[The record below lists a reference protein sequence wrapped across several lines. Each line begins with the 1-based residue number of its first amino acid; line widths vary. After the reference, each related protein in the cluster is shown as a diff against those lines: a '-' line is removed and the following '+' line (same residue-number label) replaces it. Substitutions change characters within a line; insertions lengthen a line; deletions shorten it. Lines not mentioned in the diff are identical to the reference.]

1 MLGKRMKHAHRYQE
15 IISAFLRNGF
25 GYIVKELGLTEMLS
39 IPRKMAGLNN
49 DVSSRTIGQ
58 RIRTFLEDLGPTFIK
73 LGQIASTRRDIIPEH
88 IIVELEKLQDRVPP
102 FSFEQVHS
110 IIENELGDQLDRLF
124 AEFNETP
131 LATASI
137 GQVHWAR
144 LHTGEEIAIKVQ
156 RPNIRPIIETD
167 IEILE
172 DLARLMESRL
182 SWAKRYRLYEMIE
195 EFSKALQAELDYHV
209 EGNNSEKIA
218 NQFNNQANIRIPDIY
233 WDFSTKKVLT
243 MEYIKGT
250 KISQLKE
257 LDLLGYDRKIIAK
270 RVTNSMLHQILIE
283 GFFHGDPHPG
293 NMMVL
298 PDEVVVFMDFGMV
311 GRLTSDMKY
320 QLASLVISLKRGDTS
335 GIIKAI
341 SKMGILPDQINMSLL
356 RADVDELKDK
366 YYHLPLSQ
374 ISLGEAVNDLFT
386 VSFYHQ
392 IQIPADMTMLGKAL
406 LTVEGVVADLDP
418 DFNMVQAAE
427 PFGQRL
433 LLDRYHP
440 KKIVKNTWN
449 QLIEYTEI
457 ITELPKNIKDFSDTL
472 KKGKFRLEITMPDIH
487 LLLEKLDRISN
498 RLSFSIVLLAFSI
511 IMVGLIVGSSISGQ
525 STLLWRLPA
534 IEIGFGIALLM
545 LIWLLYSI
553 FKSGKF

>member
-102 FSFEQVHS
+102 FPFEQVHS

>member
-25 GYIVKELGLTEMLS
+25 GYMVKELGLTEMLS
-39 IPRKMAGLNN
+39 IPRKMAGLNH

-88 IIVELEKLQDRVPP
+88 IIIELEKLQDSAPP
-102 FSFEQVHS
+102 LSFEQVHS
-110 IIENELGDQLDRLF
+110 IIENELGHPLDQLF

-144 LHTGEEIAIKVQ
+144 LRSGEEIAIKVQ

-167 IEILE
+167 MEILE
-172 DLARLMESRL
+172 DLARLMETRL
-182 SWAKRYRLYEMIE
+182 SWAKRYHLYEMIA

-209 EGNNSEKIA
+209 EGRNSEKIA
-218 NQFNNQANIRIPDIY
+218 KQFTNQSKIRIPNIY

-250 KISQLKE
+250 KISQLQE
-257 LDLLGYDRKIIAK
+257 MELLGYDRKIIAE

-311 GRLTSDMKY
+311 GHLTSDMKY

-356 RADVDELKDK
+356 RADVDELKEK
-366 YYHLPLSQ
+366 YYDLPLSQ
-374 ISLGEAVNDLFT
+374 ISLNEAVNDLFT

-392 IQIPADMTMLGKAL
+392 IHIPADMTMLGKAL
-406 LTVEGVVADLDP
+406 LTIERVVADLDP
-418 DFNMVQAAE
+418 DFNMMHAAE

-433 LLDRYHP
+433 LVDRYHP
-440 KKIVKNTWN
+440 KKIVKNMWG
-449 QLIEYTEI
+449 QFIEYTEI
-457 ITELPKNIKDFSDTL
+457 VTELPKNIKEFSDAL
-472 KKGKFRLEITMPDIH
+472 KKGKFRLEMTMPDIH
-487 LLLEKLDRISN
+487 LFLEKLDRISN

-525 STLLWRLPA
+525 TTLLWRLPA

>member
-102 FSFEQVHS
+102 FPFEQVHS
-110 IIENELGDQLDRLF
+110 IIENELGDRLDRLF

-209 EGNNSEKIA
+209 EGSNSEKIA
-218 NQFNNQANIRIPDIY
+218 NQFNNQAKIRIPDIY

-472 KKGKFRLEITMPDIH
+472 KNGKFRLEITMPDIH

>member
-102 FSFEQVHS
+102 FPFEQVHS

-406 LTVEGVVADLDP
+406 LTVERVVADLDP

-472 KKGKFRLEITMPDIH
+472 KKGKFRLEVTMPDIH

>member
-39 IPRKMAGLNN
+39 IPRKMAGLNHN
-49 DVSSRTIGQ
+49 VSSRTIGQ

-88 IIVELEKLQDRVPP
+88 IIVELEKLQDSAPP
-102 FSFEQVHS
+102 FPFEQVRS
-110 IIENELGDQLDRLF
+110 IIENELGNQLDQLF

-144 LHTGEEIAIKVQ
+144 LHSGEEIAIKVQ

-167 IEILE
+167 MEILE

-182 SWAKRYRLYEMIE
+182 SWAKRYYIYEMME
-195 EFSKALQAELDYHV
+195 EFSKALQAELDYYV
-209 EGNNSEKIA
+209 EGSNSEKIA
-218 NQFNNQANIRIPDIY
+218 NQFGNQSKIRIPDIY

-250 KISQLKE
+250 KISQLQE
-257 LDLLGYDRKIIAK
+257 MDHLGYDRKVIAE

-298 PDEVVVFMDFGMV
+298 PDEVVVFMDFGMI
-311 GRLTSDMKY
+311 GRLTPDMKY
-320 QLASLVISLKRGDTS
+320 QLASLVISLKRGDTL

-341 SKMGILPDQINMSLL
+341 SKMGILSDQINMAVL
-356 RADVDELKDK
+356 RADVDELKEK

-386 VSFYHQ
+386 ISFHHQ

-406 LTVEGVVADLDP
+406 LTVERVVADLDP
-418 DFNMVQAAE
+418 DFNMMHAAE

-440 KKIVKNTWN
+440 KKIVKNTWSKF
-449 QLIEYTEI
+449 IEYTEI
-457 ITELPKNIKDFSDTL
+457 VTELPKNIKEFSDTL

-487 LLLEKLDRISN
+487 LFLEKLDRISN

-525 STLLWRLPA
+525 ATLLWRLPA
-534 IEIGFGIALLM
+534 IEIGFGIALVM

>member
-1 MLGKRMKHAHRYQE
+1 MKHAHRYQE

-88 IIVELEKLQDRVPP
+88 IIVELEKLQDSAPP
-102 FSFEQVHS
+102 FPFEQVQN
-110 IIENELGDQLDRLF
+110 IIENELGNQLDQLF

-167 IEILE
+167 MEILE

-182 SWAKRYRLYEMIE
+182 SWAKRYHIYEIIE

-209 EGNNSEKIA
+209 EGSNSEIIA
-218 NQFNNQANIRIPDIY
+218 NQFVNQSKIRIPDIY
-233 WDFSTKKVLT
+233 WDISTKKVLT

-250 KISQLKE
+250 KISQLQE
-257 LDLLGYDRKIIAK
+257 MDHLGYDRKIIAE

-298 PDEVVVFMDFGMV
+298 PDEEVVFMDFGMV

-356 RADVDELKDK
+356 RADVDELKEK

-386 VSFYHQ
+386 VSFHHQ

-406 LTVEGVVADLDP
+406 LTVERVVADLDP
-418 DFNMVQAAE
+418 DFNMMQAAE

-433 LLDRYHP
+433 LVDRYHP
-440 KKIVKNTWN
+440 KKIARSMWS
-449 QLIEYTEI
+449 QFIEYTEI
-457 ITELPKNIKDFSDTL
+457 VTELPKNIKEFSDAL

-487 LLLEKLDRISN
+487 LFLEKLDRISN

-525 STLLWRLPA
+525 TTLLWRLPA

-545 LIWLLYSI
+545 LVWLLYSI
-553 FKSGKF
+553 FKSGRF

>member
-39 IPRKMAGLNN
+39 IPRKIAGLNHN
-49 DVSSRTIGQ
+49 VSSRTLGQ

-88 IIVELEKLQDRVPP
+88 IIVELEKLQDSAPP
-102 FSFEQVHS
+102 FPFEQVRS
-110 IIENELGDQLDRLF
+110 IIENELGNQLDQLF
-124 AEFNETP
+124 AEFNEIP

-144 LHTGEEIAIKVQ
+144 LHSGEEIAIKVQ

-167 IEILE
+167 MEILE

-182 SWAKRYRLYEMIE
+182 SWAKRYHIYEMME
-195 EFSKALQAELDYHV
+195 EFSKALQAELDYYV
-209 EGNNSEKIA
+209 EGSNSEKIA
-218 NQFNNQANIRIPDIY
+218 NQFVNQSKIRIPDIY

-250 KISQLKE
+250 KISQLQE
-257 LDLLGYDRKIIAK
+257 MDHLGYDRKVIAE

-320 QLASLVISLKRGDTS
+320 QLASLVISLKRGDTL

-341 SKMGILPDQINMSLL
+341 SKMGILSDQINMAVL
-356 RADVDELKDK
+356 RADVDELKEK

-386 VSFYHQ
+386 ISFHHQ

-406 LTVEGVVADLDP
+406 LTVERVVADLDP
-418 DFNMVQAAE
+418 DFNMMHAAE

-440 KKIVKNTWN
+440 KKIVKNTWSKF
-449 QLIEYTEI
+449 IEYTEI
-457 ITELPKNIKDFSDTL
+457 VTELPKNIKEFSDTL

-487 LLLEKLDRISN
+487 LFLEKLDRISN

-525 STLLWRLPA
+525 ATLLWRLPA
-534 IEIGFGIALLM
+534 IEIGFGIALVM
-545 LIWLLYSI
+545 LIWLLYLI

>member
-39 IPRKMAGLNN
+39 IPRKMAGLNH

-88 IIVELEKLQDRVPP
+88 IIVELEKLQDSAPP
-102 FSFEQVHS
+102 FPFEQVRS
-110 IIENELGDQLDRLF
+110 IIENELGNQLDQLF

-144 LHTGEEIAIKVQ
+144 LHSGEEIAIKVQ

-167 IEILE
+167 MEILE

-182 SWAKRYRLYEMIE
+182 SWAKRYHIYETME
-195 EFSKALQAELDYHV
+195 EFSKALQAELDYYV
-209 EGNNSEKIA
+209 EGSNSEKIA
-218 NQFNNQANIRIPDIY
+218 NQSGNQSKIRIPDIY

-250 KISQLKE
+250 KISQLQE
-257 LDLLGYDRKIIAK
+257 MDHLGYDRKVIAE

-311 GRLTSDMKY
+311 GRLTPDMKY
-320 QLASLVISLKRGDTS
+320 QLASLVISLKRGDTL

-341 SKMGILPDQINMSLL
+341 SKMGILSDQINMAVL
-356 RADVDELKDK
+356 RADVDELKEK

-386 VSFYHQ
+386 ISFHHQ

-406 LTVEGVVADLDP
+406 LTVERVVADLDP
-418 DFNMVQAAE
+418 DFNMMHAAE

-440 KKIVKNTWN
+440 KKIVKNTWSKF
-449 QLIEYTEI
+449 IEYTEI
-457 ITELPKNIKDFSDTL
+457 VTELPKNIKEFSDTL

-487 LLLEKLDRISN
+487 LFLEKLDRISN

-511 IMVGLIVGSSISGQ
+511 IMVGLIVGSSIGGQ
-525 STLLWRLPA
+525 ATLLWRLPA
-534 IEIGFGIALLM
+534 IEIGFGIALVM